1 MNVSAHTHSPTY
13 ANGKS
18 SIKENA
24 LKVSQIKS
32 TDVLMNVQN
41 GKKIV
46 CVDFGIEAYYDCKT
60 MTVGAL
66 QERIADPASLF
77 FVLEK

>member
-1 MNVSAHTHSPTY
+1 MPAFY
-13 ANGKS
+13 L
-18 SIKENA
+18 
-24 LKVSQIKS
+24 LKKVIFMKVTQIKS
-32 TDVLMNVQN
+32 TDVLTNVQN

>member
-1 MNVSAHTHSPTY
+1 MNGGST
-13 ANGKS
+13 
-18 SIKENA
+18 
-24 LKVSQIKS
+24 LKVTQIKS
-32 TDVLMNVQN
+32 TDVLTNVQN

-46 CVDFGIEAYYDCKT
+46 CVDFGMEAYYDCKT

>member
-66 QERIADPASLF
+66 
-77 FVLEK
+77 

>member
-1 MNVSAHTHSPTY
+1 MNVSAHTHSQTY
-13 ANGKS
+13 ANGKP
-18 SIKENA
+18 SIKEDT

-32 TDVLMNVQN
+32 TDVLTNVQN

>member
-1 MNVSAHTHSPTY
+1 MNVSAHTYSPTY
-13 ANGKS
+13 ANGKP
-18 SIKENA
+18 SIKEDT

-32 TDVLMNVQN
+32 TDVLTNVQN